1 SLVFSG
7 PSVWTWHS
15 WLTLTVLEC
24 DYMEKRILISI
35 MFSLITFCLSAEDI
49 SVVKPTTK
57 DTNYALYPV
66 STGVFLRLDTRDGT
80 IIGIAPTNPQKSRIL
95 NSNPLASD
103 NKTGRFELYPT
114 ENSWEWILF
123 DTTTGEVW
131 LLRWSAKND
140 ILTKINTEI

>member
-1 SLVFSG
+1 MRRAIVLV
-7 PSVWTWHS
+7 
-15 WLTLTVLEC
+15 VL
-24 DYMEKRILISI
+24 SI
-35 MFSLITFCLSAEDI
+35 VTFCLWADDVR
-49 SVVKPTTK
+49 VVIPTPK

-80 IIGIAPTNPQKSRIL
+80 IIGIAPTNPERSRSI
-95 NSNPLASD
+95 NSTPLASD

-123 DTTTGEVW
+123 DSTMGEVW
-131 LLRWSAKND
+131 LLRWSAKNN